1 MAWFKS
7 KLLSACSE
15 EKSDNNLL
23 VLQSLASTLQ
33 SIVFIGLFRYSHRRC
48 RLVGLE
54 SYTLMRQVACLA
66 NQNTATYCY
75 VEAASNRNPSDLYF
89 YSLPFGFPLPNN
101 TNLSCS
107 SCTKSVMA
115 LFGSQVNETTGL
127 EDTYSAAA
135 FLASSKCGSDYIH
148 TLSAIATSSALPW
161 IGDKPSFRWTVV
173 FTLCTFLVGLV

>member
-1 MAWFKS
+1 MGWFKS
-7 KLLSACSE
+7 QLLSACSE
-15 EKSDNNLL
+15 EKSENNQLIM
-23 VLQSLASTLQ
+23 QSLASTLQ
-33 SIVFIGLFRYSHRRC
+33 SIVLIGLFLYSHRCR

-54 SYTLMRQVACLA
+54 SYALMRQVACLP
-66 NQNTATYCY
+66 NQNTSTYCY
-75 VEAASNRNPSDLYF
+75 VEAASNQNPSDLYF

-135 FLASSKCGSDYIH
+135 ILASSKCGSDYIH
-148 TLSAIATSSALPW
+148 THSAIATSSAFPW
-161 IGDKPSFRWTVV
+161 IGDKPSFRWAVV
-173 FTLCTFLVGLV
+173 FTLCTFLVGVV